1 ALWQLPNMVLFST
14 VLKTGFKELKT
25 KLLEVTQIESLN
37 IDEAKFLGNQRQT
50 DRMKKAY
57 TALKQALKACE
68 LKVDVDLIELD
79 IKSCFDEL
87 GAITGQAYQDELITA
102 LFSKFCLG
110 K

>member
-1 ALWQLPNMVLFST
+1 
-14 VLKTGFKELKT
+14 
-25 KLLEVTQIESLN
+25 
-37 IDEAKFLGNQRQT
+37 
-50 DRMKKAY
+50 MKKAY
-57 TALKQALKACE
+57 TALKQALDACK

-79 IKSCFDEL
+79 IKTCFDEL